1 MEHMW
6 GTTWQEDV
14 MIISTLLL
22 ALFTMLWALYAL
34 LMTVLA
40 SMNRY
45 SLNAVATYWIN
56 VALAFSV
63 VALFD
68 AAIGLLYFIWSSPV
82 VAFAMNRLD
91 KQWKLKRQANG

>member
-6 GTTWQEDV
+6 DTTWQEDV
-14 MIISTLLL
+14 LMLATLLL
-22 ALFTMLWALYAL
+22 ALFTMLQFVFAIVV
-34 LMTVLA
+34 TVLA